1 MTKWLHLI
9 EQLAPLVFMATPLAP
24 LVPFIVIGI
33 REAEQLKGATG
44 AEKLAHAVE
53 ITHATIAG
61 VNAQAGKVVID
72 PVGADDALKHG
83 ISTAV
88 DLAKLLA
95 ARRQPLET
103 S

>member
-1 MTKWLHLI
+1 MRNWLHLV
-9 EQLAPLVFMATPLAP
+9 EQFAPLILAATPLAP

-33 REAEQLKGATG
+33 REAEHLKGATG
-44 AEKLAHAVE
+44 PEKLAHAVE

-61 VNAQAGKVVID
+61 VNAQAGKVLVD

-83 ISTAV
+83 ISTVV
-88 DLAKLLA
+88 DVVNIIH
-95 ARRQPLET
+95 ARRQPLEQ